1 VDNEKKTQMGL
12 DKISFD
18 KYSTSVA
25 LKDGSSLHLRPIELS
40 DEERLLSLFSRLSKQ
55 TIYLRFHHV
64 LTHLSKEE
72 ARRFCTVDY
81 NDTFALVVTLG
92 EGTDERIIA
101 VGRYARQPGA
111 TLAQIAFEVEDKY
124 QGLGIGSHLLDQ
136 LAYIARDKGIS
147 QFEAEVLAENKDM
160 MNVLINSGFQLQRQM
175 QGATYVGVLDLA
187 PTEIV
192 EQKSF
197 EREKVASTASLRA
210 FLNPRSVAVIG
221 ASRTPHTI
229 GNFVFRN
236 LIQQDFRGIVYPVNP
251 NAEAIAAIKA
261 YPTIRE
267 ISGDVDLAIII
278 VPAEKVQQV
287 VEDCA
292 RKGVKGVVVL
302 SSGFADIGPDGMER
316 QQRLVNTIRSYGMR
330 MLGPNCMGMIN
341 TNIKVNLNATFS
353 SVFPPRGNIAFA
365 TQSGVLGSAILMF
378 ATSLNTGLSTF
389 VSIGNR
395 ADISSNELLQY
406 WEDDP
411 DTDVVLLYLESFGNP
426 RKFTRIARS
435 ITSKKPVVAVTSNWT
450 PRLPRAATSQTAAM
464 ASEQAATEAL
474 FKQAGILRV
483 DTLEDLFNTGSLL
496 ANQPLPAGN
505 RVAIISNAGG
515 PAMLTAEAC
524 KARGMQVPTLN
535 DTTQAMLKSVS
546 PARAIVSN
554 PIDLSSEYSI
564 SQYKDVLKLVLND
577 DSIDIAV
584 VIYIPPISQLS
595 EEFASIIREMA
606 PLYRHKGKPLVTSF
620 LGLSGARVELGSH
633 EKGFVPSFAFP
644 EATAS
649 ALARSMEFSQRLK
662 KPAGKIP
669 DFPDID
675 KKRAEYIIQSA
686 LQKAG
691 TKQCWLDAE
700 AITGLLDCYGIKFV
714 TLKLAKTPIEAAAAA
729 SEIGCP
735 VAVKILS
742 TSVSQK
748 TDVEGVILDC
758 RSKGEVENA
767 FIRISENM
775 DRIGRREAMDGV
787 IIQKMVQGGIE
798 VMVGVTQ
805 HPSFGPLIMFGLGG
819 IYVELFKD
827 VIFNLHPLTDID
839 ANEMIR
845 SVKAYQILDGW
856 RGSKRADIESIEDL
870 LLRISALVENHPQI
884 LEMDLNPVKVLPEG
898 DGYLVVDG
906 RVMLSADAQ
915 DEAQ

>member
-1 VDNEKKTQMGL
+1 MGL
-12 DKISFD
+12 DSVSFE

-25 LKDGSSLHLRPIELS
+25 LKDGSSLHLRPIQQS
-40 DEERLLSLFSRLSKQ
+40 DEERLISLFGRLSKQ

-64 LTHLSKEE
+64 LTRMSREE

-81 NDTFALVVTLG
+81 NDTFALVGALG
-92 EGTDERIIA
+92 EGEGERIIA

-111 TLAQIAFEVEDKY
+111 NLAQIAFEVEDKY
-124 QGLGIGSHLLDQ
+124 QGLGIGTHLLDQ
-136 LAYIARDKGIS
+136 LAYIARDRDIS

-160 MNVLINSGFQLQRQM
+160 MNVLINSGFKMNRQI
-175 QGATYVGVLDLA
+175 QGSTYVGVLDLA

-197 EREKVASTASLRA
+197 EREKVTSIASLRA

-221 ASRTPHTI
+221 ASRTLHTI

-236 LIQQDFRGIVYPVNP
+236 LIQQDFNGVVYPVNP
-251 NAEAIAAIKA
+251 NAEAIAAIRA
-261 YPTIRE
+261 YPSINE
-267 ISGDVDLAIII
+267 IPGDVDLAIII

-287 VEDCA
+287 VEECA
-292 RKGVKGVVVL
+292 HKGVKGVVVL
-302 SSGFADIGPDGMER
+302 SSGFADIGKDGVER
-316 QQRLVNTIRSYGMR
+316 QQRLVKTIRNYGMR

-341 TNIKVNLNATFS
+341 TNPGVNLNATFS
-353 SVFPPRGNIAFA
+353 PVFPPHGNIAFV

-426 RKFTRIARS
+426 RKFARIARS
-435 ITSKKPVVAVTSNWT
+435 ITAKKPVVAVTSNWT
-450 PRLPRAATSQTAAM
+450 HRLPRAITSQTAAM
-464 ASEQAATEAL
+464 ATEQAATEAL

-524 KARGMQVPTLN
+524 KARGMQVPCF
-535 DTTQAMLKSVS
+535 TQHTAMMLKAVS
-546 PARAIVSN
+546 APRAILSN
-554 PIDLSSEYSI
+554 PIDLSSEYSMDH
-564 SQYKDVLKLVLND
+564 YKETLKLVLND
-577 DSIDIAV
+577 DNIDIAV
-584 VIYIPPISQLS
+584 VIFIPAIPQLS

-606 PLYRHKGKPLVTSF
+606 PLYRQKGKPLVTSF
-620 LGLSGARVELGSH
+620 LGLSGARVELGSR

-644 EATAS
+644 ESTAS
-649 ALARSMEFSQRLK
+649 ALTRALEFSQRLR
-662 KPAGKIP
+662 KPVGKMP
-669 DFPDID
+669 EFTDIN
-675 KKRAEYIIQSA
+675 KERADSIIDSA
-686 LQKAG
+686 LKKSG
-691 TKQCWLDAE
+691 TKQLWLDAE
-700 AITGLLDCYGIKFV
+700 AILGLLDCYGIKFV
-714 TLKLAKTPIEAAAAA
+714 TLKLAKTPVEAATAAM
-729 SEIGCP
+729 EIGCP
-735 VAVKILS
+735 VAVKVLS
-742 TSVSQK
+742 TSILQK

-758 RSKGEVENA
+758 RTQQDVENA
-767 FIRISENM
+767 FTRISENM
-775 DRIGRREAMDGV
+775 KTIGKSKEMDGA

-819 IYVELFKD
+819 VYVELFKD

-839 ANEMIR
+839 ASEMIR
-845 SVKAYQILDGW
+845 SVKAYQLLEGW
-856 RGSKRADIESIEDL
+856 RGTKRSDIGSIEDL
-870 LLRISALVENHPQI
+870 LLRISTLVENHPQI

-898 DGYLVVDG
+898 SGYLVVDG
-906 RVMLSADAQ
+906 RIMVCSEGQSATSIR
-915 DEAQ
+915 

>member
-1 VDNEKKTQMGL
+1 MGL
-12 DKISFD
+12 DSISFE
-18 KYSTSVA
+18 KYTVSVA
-25 LKDGSSLHLRPIELS
+25 LKDGSSLHLRPIQLS
-40 DEERLLSLFSRLSKQ
+40 DEERLLALFGRLSKQ

-64 LTHLSKEE
+64 LARMSKEE

-81 NDTFALVVTLG
+81 NDTFALVGTLG
-92 EGTDERIIA
+92 EGQEERIIA

-111 TLAQIAFEVEDKY
+111 NRAQIAFEVEDRY

-136 LAYIARDKGIS
+136 LAYIARDKSIS
-147 QFEAEVLAENKDM
+147 QFEAEVLSENKDM
-160 MNVLINSGFQLQRQM
+160 MNVLINSGFKMHRQM

-197 EREKVASTASLRA
+197 EREKVASIASLRA

-236 LIQQDFRGIVYPVNP
+236 LIQQEFKGVVYPVNP
-251 NAEAIAAIKA
+251 NAEAIAAIRA
-261 YPTIRE
+261 YPS
-267 ISGDVDLAIII
+267 ISHVPGDVDLAIII
-278 VPAEKVQQV
+278 VPAEKVQQI

-302 SSGFADIGPDGMER
+302 SSGFAEIGRDGAER
-316 QQRLVNTIRSYGMR
+316 QHRLVKTIRNYGMR

-341 TNIKVNLNATFS
+341 TNPDINLNATFS
-353 SVFPPRGNIAFA
+353 TVFPPHGNIAFA
-365 TQSGVLGSAILMF
+365 TQSGVLGSAILMY

-435 ITSKKPVVAVTSNWT
+435 ITAKKPVVAVSSNWT
-450 PRLPRAATSQTAAM
+450 PSQPRAITSQTAAM
-464 ASEQAATEAL
+464 ATEQAATEAL

-496 ANQPLPAGN
+496 ANQPMPAGN
-505 RVAIISNAGG
+505 RVAVISNAGG
-515 PAMLTAEAC
+515 PAMMTAEAC
-524 KARGMQVPTLN
+524 KARGMQVPSLQDNTVV
-535 DTTQAMLKSVS
+535 MLKAVS
-546 PARAIVSN
+546 PPRAILSN

-564 SQYKDVLKLVLND
+564 DQYKDVLKLVLND
-577 DSIDIAV
+577 DNIDI
-584 VIYIPPISQLS
+584 VIVLYIPPLPQLS
-595 EEFASIIREMA
+595 EEFAAIIREMA
-606 PLYRHKGKPLVTSF
+606 PLYRQKGKPLITSF
-620 LGLSGARVELGSH
+620 LGLSGARIELGSR
-633 EKGFVPSFAFP
+633 EKGYVPSFAFP
-644 EATAS
+644 ESTAN
-649 ALARSMEFSQRLK
+649 ALARALEFSQRLR
-662 KPAGKIP
+662 KPVGKIP
-669 DFPDID
+669 QFTDID
-675 KKRAEYIIQSA
+675 KERADLIISSA
-686 LQKAG
+686 LEKAAA
-691 TKQCWLDAE
+691 KQLWLDAE
-700 AITGLLDCYGIKFV
+700 AITGLLDCYGIKMV
-714 TLKLAKTPIEAAAAA
+714 TLKLAKTPVEASAAA

-742 TSVSQK
+742 TSISQR

-758 RSKGEVENA
+758 RSQGEVENA

-775 DRIGRREAMDGV
+775 ENIGRREQMDGV
-787 IIQKMVQGGIE
+787 IVQKMIQGGIE

-839 ANEMIR
+839 AGEMVR
-845 SVKAYQILDGW
+845 SVKAHQLLEGW
-856 RGSKRADIESIEDL
+856 RGTKRADIGSIQEL
-870 LLRISALVENHPQI
+870 LLRISAMVENHPQI
-884 LEMDLNPVKVLPEG
+884 LEMDLNPVKVMPEG
-898 DGYLVVDG
+898 NGYLVIDG
-906 RVMLSADAQ
+906 RIMVCSEGQGAASVR
-915 DEAQ
+915 